1 MNMDILTLPVAELN
15 ARYRSKSLSPV
26 EIAEAHLARAEVI
39 DAKLAAFQLITPDL
53 AREQARASEARWRAD
68 SPIGP
73 LDGVPV
79 TIKDN
84 FDIAGLPTRSGSLT
98 VSSRPAAE
106 DMPSVARLREA
117 GAVFIGK
124 TTTPEFAWKGITDSA
139 LRGITRNPWN
149 TAHSPGGSSGGAAAA
164 LAAGVGSFALGN
176 DGGGSVRIPASLCGM
191 FGIKP
196 TFGRVPHAQSGLFCT
211 LASSGPI
218 TRSVA
223 DAAAMLRV
231 LVRPDDRDYYAVPPP
246 APDWLDNL
254 QGGIKGLRIG
264 YSPALQGIEPSDEVT
279 RAVRAAVEL
288 ARDLGAEVEDVGP
301 LLEPLRPIFEEHW
314 RAGFGARLRDV
325 PREQWDLVD
334 PGFRELA
341 EAGLNVSG
349 EALNRAE
356 IARAKLME
364 QMARFHRRYPLLIT
378 ATTRVTAPVADV
390 LYNGP
395 DYDRWQV
402 AVPYT
407 VPFNLTGQP
416 AASLPCGLSTAG
428 LPIGLQLVGPRFAEP
443 LVMRAS
449 QALETALAFDSRPAL
464 A

>member
-1 MNMDILTLPVAELN
+1 MTMEILTLPVAELT
-15 ARYRSKSLSPV
+15 ARYRSKALSPV
-26 EIAEAHLARAEVI
+26 EVTEAHLERAELV
-39 DAKLAAFQLITPDL
+39 DAQLAAFQLLTPDL
-53 AREQARASEARWRAD
+53 AREQARASEARWRAGT
-68 SPIGP
+68 PIGE

-98 VSSRPAAE
+98 TSDKPATD

-149 TAHSPGGSSGGAAAA
+149 PAHSPGGSSGGGAAA
-164 LAAGVGSFALGN
+164 LAAGVGALALGN
-176 DGGGSVRIPASLCGM
+176 DGGGSIRIPASLSGL

-196 TFGRVPHAQSGLFCT
+196 TFGRVPHAQTGLFCT
-211 LASSGPI
+211 LASGGPI
-218 TRSVA
+218 ARSVA
-223 DAAAMLRV
+223 DAAAMLQV
-231 LVRPDDRDYYAVPPP
+231 LVQPDDRDYYAVPAP
-246 APDWLDNL
+246 APDWLGNL
-254 QGGIKGLRIG
+254 RAGIKGMRIG
-264 YSPALQGIEPSDEVT
+264 YSPALQGIEPSTEVS
-279 RAVRAAVEL
+279 RAIAKAIEL
-288 ARDLGAEVEDVGP
+288 ARELGAEIEDVGP
-301 LLEPLRPIFEEHW
+301 VLEPLRPIFEEHW

-325 PREQWDLVD
+325 PRDQWDLLD

-341 EAGLNVSG
+341 ESGLNVSG

-356 IARAKLME
+356 IARAKLAE
-364 QMARFHRRYPLLIT
+364 KMAVFHRRYPILLT
-378 ATTRVTAPVADV
+378 ATTPVTAPRADI

-416 AASLPCGLSTAG
+416 AASLPCGLSASG
-428 LPIGLQLVGPRFAEP
+428 LPIGLQVIGPRFAEG
-443 LVMRAS
+443 LVMRVS
-449 QALETALAFDSRPAL
+449 QALESAIGFDTRPPQR
-464 A
+464 

>member
-1 MNMDILTLPVAELN
+1 
-15 ARYRSKSLSPV
+15 
-26 EIAEAHLARAEVI
+26 
-39 DAKLAAFQLITPDL
+39 
-53 AREQARASEARWRAD
+53 
-68 SPIGP
+68 
-73 LDGVPV
+73 
-79 TIKDN
+79 
-84 FDIAGLPTRSGSLT
+84 
-98 VSSRPAAE
+98 
-106 DMPSVARLREA
+106 
-117 GAVFIGK
+117 
-124 TTTPEFAWKGITDSA
+124 
-139 LRGITRNPWN
+139 
-149 TAHSPGGSSGGAAAA
+149 
-164 LAAGVGSFALGN
+164 
-176 DGGGSVRIPASLCGM
+176 
-191 FGIKP
+191 
-196 TFGRVPHAQSGLFCT
+196 
-211 LASSGPI
+211 
-218 TRSVA
+218 
-223 DAAAMLRV
+223 
-231 LVRPDDRDYYAVPPP
+231 
-246 APDWLDNL
+246 
-254 QGGIKGLRIG
+254 
-264 YSPALQGIEPSDEVT
+264 VT

-334 PGFRELA
+334 LGFRELA

-356 IARAKLME
+356 IARAKLTE

-378 ATTRVTAPVADV
+378 ATTRVTAPVADI

-464 A
+464 ALPELLF